1 MAATALER
9 TVENKVI
16 TLLQASIPDI
26 DSSCYH
32 AGQSD
37 DELAAPP
44 RVTVEVSTLGEFVT
58 RTGVFR
64 VQCSVSLENHAKN
77 VAPDTHDN
85 QWAWLVSVFAASSFP
100 SSMTADEL
108 KVYPIYRRQTSLD
121 RSENS
126 WRNTLTAEFCACL
139 NRTNPQE

>member
-26 DSSCYH
+26 ADACFH
-32 AGQSD
+32 AGQSA
-37 DELAAPP
+37 DELALP
-44 RVTVEVSTLGEFVT
+44 RVTVEAQSLSEFVT

-64 VQCSVSLENHAKN
+64 VQCTVSLENHAQDV
-77 VAPDTHDN
+77 VADTHDN

-100 SSMTADEL
+100 TSMTASEL

-126 WRNTLTAEFCACL
+126 WRNTLTVEFCACL
-139 NRTNPQE
+139 NRTNP

>member
-26 DSSCYH
+26 ADACFH
-32 AGQSD
+32 AGQSE
-37 DELAAPP
+37 DELTLP
-44 RVTVEVSTLGEFVT
+44 RVTVEVATLSEFVT
-58 RTGVFR
+58 TSGVFR
-64 VQCSVSLENHAKN
+64 VQCTASLENHAKDV
-77 VAPDTHDN
+77 VADTHDN
-85 QWAWLVSVFAASSFP
+85 QWAWLVSVFAADSFHT
-100 SSMTADEL
+100 SMTASEL

-126 WRNTLTAEFCACL
+126 WRNTLTVEFCACL
-139 NRTNPQE
+139 NRTNP